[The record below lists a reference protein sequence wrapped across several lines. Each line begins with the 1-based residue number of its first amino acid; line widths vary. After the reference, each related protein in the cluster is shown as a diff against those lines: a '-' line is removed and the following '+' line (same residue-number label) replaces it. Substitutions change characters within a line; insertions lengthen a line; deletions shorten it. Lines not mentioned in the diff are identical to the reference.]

1 MANKVLTGVKKIF
14 FTPWKADEAD
24 AEKLIVDTANRLE
37 LKSIVGD
44 SVAISQDDP
53 ETTTIEC
60 ETSDSPLYEV
70 TKLGKYT
77 ITMDSADISPNILST
92 CMGFEIIGS
101 NLASAAPSSYKEKYV
116 VVEVIMDTAAF
127 VMPKVLINSKL
138 DASTLKTNIAKG
150 TLSGSALEANVKI
163 GSEDAVLTPFVV
175 VNAGDS
181 SSYATPVIEDK

>member
-14 FTPWKADEAD
+14 FTPWKKQGED
-24 AEKLIVDTANRLE
+24 LVVDTANRLE

-77 ITMDSADISPNILST
+77 ITMDSADISPEILST

-101 NLASAAPSSYKEKYV
+101 DLASAAPSSYKEKYV